1 MNTETTTRP
10 RNGVRNGDVSYIT
23 SDCPTWLRARRSM
36 APSSVGT

>member
-23 SDCPTWLRARRSM
+23 LGLPDLAQARRSM